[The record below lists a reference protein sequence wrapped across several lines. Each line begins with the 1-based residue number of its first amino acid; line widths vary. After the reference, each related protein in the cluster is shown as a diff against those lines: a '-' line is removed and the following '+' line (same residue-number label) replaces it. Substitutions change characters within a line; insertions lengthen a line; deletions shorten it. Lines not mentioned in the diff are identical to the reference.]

1 MSETKY
7 ITIDELISLYTNSE
21 IEFLGVVRDII
32 ARKQWDNK
40 EKSTRILN
48 ALSMFGSVEATFYSL
63 ITKCDKDDGKRLF
76 LDIQKQCRKP
86 LINMIPNIEDM
97 LKDKNIFFDPEKL
110 EQEDKN

>member
-7 ITIDELISLYTNSE
+7 ITIDELISLYTTAE